1 MWGLDRIDQANLPLD
16 SKYSY
21 STTGSGVKVYVVDT
35 GIRLSHSQFGGR
47 AMTGKDF
54 VTPGGLATDCNG
66 HGTHVAGTVGGSTYG
81 VAKGATLV
89 AVRVLDCGGSGSVS
103 NVVAGVNWVAAD
115 ASVPVSVR
123 VCMRVWV
130 CGCVCKGGGDGT
142 VMHALGVA
150 CACAIKAD
158 AIGACVW
165 HTCACTMLCVQ
176 NKKKVINMS
185 LGGGINAALDAAVAA
200 AVASD
205 VTVVVAAGN
214 SNTNACNQS
223 PARAPS
229 GREEGRVGKRAGQG
243 RRTLRW
249 AVALCAACPVTVL

>member
-89 AVRVLDCGGSGSVS
+89 AVRVLNCGGSGSVS

-115 ASVPVSVR
+115 ASVPVSV
-123 VCMRVWV
+123 WV
-130 CGCVCKGGGDGT
+130 CVRGGGGDGT
-142 VMHALGVA
+142 VMHTLGVA

-158 AIGACVW
+158 AIGACVCG
-165 HTCACTMLCVQ
+165 TRA
-176 NKKKVINMS
+176 
-185 LGGGINAALDAAVAA
+185 
-200 AVASD
+200 
-205 VTVVVAAGN
+205 
-214 SNTNACNQS
+214 
-223 PARAPS
+223 PARCCVC
-229 GREEGRVGKRAGQG
+229 RT
-243 RRTLRW
+243 RRRSSTCLWGAASTRPWTLPW
-249 AVALCAACPVTVL
+249 LPLWPAT